1 MAYLVVFTIGLALLF
16 DFLNGMIDEQK
27 TMGVNLTHLK
37 PIGGFCAETAGD
49 DELRCHRSPL
59 P

>member
-49 DELRCHRSPL
+49 YELRCHR
-59 P
+59 

>member
-27 TMGVNLTHLK
+27 TMG
-37 PIGGFCAETAGD
+37 II
-49 DELRCHRSPL
+49 SPL